1 MNRLTYSV
9 LVVIGAAL
17 MLLGPIT
24 AALAAM
30 DDRAPLPT
38 MGVTTTTVAAPGNV
52 STGGTKCVSSLN
64 NGTYRTRLQAKV
76 SWTASTTRGVSGY
89 LVTAVFSDGTR
100 YPVAQVGATTTS
112 LTGDYDSYYAT
123 QNIRVVVTTLTSYGW
138 TGESQPSGVIK
149 C

>member
-1 MNRLTYSV
+1 MNRLRYSA
-9 LVVIGAAL
+9 LVVIGAVL

-30 DDRAPLPT
+30 DDRATLPT

-64 NGTYRTRLQAKV
+64 NGTYQTRLQAKV

-89 LVTAVFSDGTR
+89 RVTAVFSDGTT
-100 YPVAQVGATTTS
+100 YPVAQVDAATTS

>member
-1 MNRLTYSV
+1 MNRLQYSA
-9 LVVIGAAL
+9 LLLLGVVL
-17 MLLGPIT
+17 MLLAPIT
-24 AALAAM
+24 NALAAM
-30 DDRAPLPT
+30 DDRATLPT
-38 MGVTTTTVAAPGNV
+38 MGVTTTTVAAPGNL
-52 STGGTKCVSSLN
+52 STGGTKCVSSFN
-64 NGTYRTRLQAKV
+64 NGTYQTRLQAKV

-89 LVTAVFSDGTR
+89 RVIALFSDGTR
-100 YPVAQVGATTTS
+100 YPVAQVDAATTS

>member
-1 MNRLTYSV
+1 MKRLRYAT
-9 LVVIGAAL
+9 LILIGAAL

-30 DDRAPLPT
+30 DDAATLPAMT
-38 MGVTTTTVAAPGNV
+38 VTTTTVAGPGNV
-52 STGGTKCVSSLN
+52 STGGTRCVSSYN
-64 NGTYRTRLQAKV
+64 NGTYQTRLQAKV

-89 LVTAVFSDGTR
+89 RVTALFSDGTS
-100 YPVAQVGATTTS
+100 YPVAQVGAATTS
-112 LTGDYDSYYAT
+112 LTGEYDSYYAT

>member
-1 MNRLTYSV
+1 MNRIRYSA
-9 LVVIGAAL
+9 LVVIGAVL

-30 DDRAPLPT
+30 DDRAQLPT
-38 MGVTTTTVAAPGNV
+38 MSIGTVDVAPPTKL
-52 STGGTKCVSSLN
+52 STAGTKCVSSWN
-64 NGTYRTRLQAKV
+64 NGTWQTRLQARV
-76 SWTASTTRGVSGY
+76 SWTASTTARISGY
-89 LVTAVFSDGTR
+89 RVTAVFSDGTR
-100 YPVAQVGATTTS
+100 YPVAQVGAAVTS